1 MCHRVT
7 RQTRGGT
14 RCIEST
20 ELSLISYFLAWIKYN
35 ASRLT
40 SVFLQSKIN
49 NSFNNKY
56 LLSSETRPL
65 CILDKE
71 NLTDEINV
79 LMIMKKKNC
88 ST

>member
-1 MCHRVT
+1 M
-7 RQTRGGT
+7 
-14 RCIEST
+14 
-20 ELSLISYFLAWIKYN
+20 F
-35 ASRLT
+35 
-40 SVFLQSKIN
+40 FLQSKIN

-71 NLTDEINV
+71 KLTDEINV
-79 LMIMKKKNC
+79 LMIMKKKNY